1 LDYDSLPD
9 SGAKS
14 RYGGR
19 SRDKEQVN
27 DSGKKTEL
35 LRVASQQ
42 QVEET
47 CAEIRAAGRFGFD
60 TEFVM
65 EDRYEAEVCL
75 IQLASP
81 GRIIIVDP
89 FLDLDL
95 GPVWA
100 LVSDAAVETVV
111 HAGAEDLGQCVQH
124 TGAVPRRVFDVQV
137 AAGLVGMD
145 YPISLQKLVRSV
157 LNVHLRKSRTLTD
170 WRKRPLTDAQLRYAM
185 KDVQY
190 LLLLGDE
197 LRQRL
202 ERRKRMSWAEEE
214 FRKFELMSLYRRA
227 DEEKLLRVKGTGAL
241 DGRQLAIA
249 EALLNWREEVAQK
262 ANRPARTVLR
272 DHLLVEIARHGFQR
286 PEEVRELRGMN
297 LSRRHIKELC
307 DVVARGKALPSREW
321 PKSDR
326 GGQSERPEET
336 LLVSLASAVIR
347 GYCLEHH
354 IAYGLAANK
363 KAITA
368 LVRHYTRGHNRKEP
382 AELLNGW
389 RGQTVGAAVD
399 EVFRGRRGVQVIAD
413 REKYRLRLV
422 PEHYRGS

>member
-1 LDYDSLPD
+1 VHDT
-9 SGAKS
+9 
-14 RYGGR
+14 
-19 SRDKEQVN
+19 
-27 DSGKKTEL
+27 GKRTEL

-42 QVEET
+42 QVEEA
-47 CAEIRAAGRFGFD
+47 CAEIRAGGRFGFD

-75 IQLASP
+75 IQLASSK
-81 GRIIIVDP
+81 RVIIVDP

-100 LVSDAAVETVV
+100 LVSDAAIETVV

-124 TGAVPRRVFDVQV
+124 TGAVPRKAFDVQV

-157 LNVHLRKSRTLTD
+157 LKVHLRKSRTLTD
-170 WRKRPLTDAQLRYAM
+170 WRKRPLTDAQLRYAV

-190 LLLLGDE
+190 LLPLGDE

-202 ERRKRMSWAEEE
+202 ERKKRMTWAEEE
-214 FRKFELMSLYRRA
+214 FRKFESMSLYRRA

-249 EALLNWREEVAQK
+249 EALLSWREEVAQK

-272 DHLLVEIARHGFQR
+272 DHLLVEIARHGFER
-286 PEEVRELRGMN
+286 PDEVRELRGLN

-307 DVVARGKALPSREW
+307 DVVGKGKALPFKDW

-336 LLVSLASAVIR
+336 ILVSLASAVIR
-347 GYCLEHH
+347 DYCLEHH

-363 KAITA
+363 KSITA
-368 LVRHYTRGHNRKEP
+368 LVRHYTRGHNSKEP

-399 EVFRGRRGVQVIAD
+399 DVFRGRRGVHVITD

-422 PEHYRGS
+422 PEHHRGP